1 MAVLGSIN
9 ARVRQE
15 LLSYSMI
22 VPGYKVHCT
31 TSGKKVHVD
40 SQSCSHE
47 QKRRKRLQQSYL
59 HSVHGRN
66 GATVDSVW
74 RLPGHSGQESR
85 TTHPKCHVSSGKNDY
100 KSQTGIAFVFCVSA
114 RLYPLLQYTGDQGNE
129 WLMKYDEVDS
139 DGRLTPKNR
148 HYEPFHCL
156 S

>member
-1 MAVLGSIN
+1 MPSNCANVMSVLGSIN

-22 VPGYKVHCT
+22 VPGYKVYCT

-59 HSVHGRN
+59 HSVHGRI

-74 RLPGHSGQESR
+74 RMPSHFGLA
-85 TTHPKCHVSSGKNDY
+85 KN
-100 KSQTGIAFVFCVSA
+100 
-114 RLYPLLQYTGDQGNE
+114 
-129 WLMKYDEVDS
+129 
-139 DGRLTPKNR
+139 
-148 HYEPFHCL
+148 HEPFPPNVM
-156 S
+156 